1 MKHSHFA
8 VPRTF
13 LPFLALALAGLLASC
28 NQSPAT
34 GEGADAD
41 TPATATT
48 PSAEALAAA
57 ASAAAAEGATVPADA
72 AAPERAP
79 VPDPATNA
87 AAAEQAA
94 SSLTPGVDYELVRG
108 GQPYEPL
115 NGKIEVVEVF
125 NYICPACARFEPTF
139 SAWKAR
145 APADVRVTYVGAD
158 FNEQWSPYARAFFV
172 ADSLGI
178 VDQSHT
184 AMFHA
189 IHLEQSLP
197 GEGKKPDEA
206 AVAAFYAKF
215 GADPKR
221 FLADMHS
228 FSTEAKIK
236 RARQFMIRTGVGGTP
251 TLVVNGKYRVR
262 GRTYEDMLRITDQL
276 VQIERAQME
285 PAAMTQGAP

>member
-1 MKHSHFA
+1 MKHSA
-8 VPRTF
+8 VSRSF

-28 NQSPAT
+28 NQTPAA

-41 TPATATT
+41 TSAAATT

-72 AAPERAP
+72 ADAPERTP

-94 SSLTPGVDYELVRG
+94 SSLTPGVDYELVKG

-206 AVAAFYAKF
+206 AVAAFYAKY

-221 FLADMHS
+221 FLADMRS
-228 FSTEAKIK
+228 FSTEAKLK

-276 VQIERAQME
+276 IQIERA
-285 PAAMTQGAP
+285 AMAQGAP

>member
-1 MKHSHFA
+1 MKHSA
-8 VPRTF
+8 VSRSF
-13 LPFLALALAGLLASC
+13 LSLLALSLAGLLAAC
-28 NQSPAT
+28 NQAPST
-34 GEGADAD
+34 GEGANAD
-41 TPATATT
+41 TTATTT

-57 ASAAAAEGATVPADA
+57 ASAAAAEGATVPADD
-72 AAPERAP
+72 APERAP
-79 VPDPATNA
+79 IPDPAENA
-87 AAAEQAA
+87 AAAEEAA
-94 SSLTPGVDYELVRG
+94 SSLVEGVDYESIKG

-145 APADVRVTYVGAD
+145 VPADVRVTYVAAD
-158 FNEQWSPYARAFFV
+158 FNQQWSPYARAFFV
-172 ADSLGI
+172 ADALGI

-197 GEGKKPDEA
+197 GEGEQPDEA
-206 AVAAFYAKF
+206 AVANFYAKY

-221 FLADMHS
+221 FLADMRS

-236 RARQFMIRTGVGGTP
+236 RARQFMVRTGVGGTP
-251 TLVVNGKYRVR
+251 TLLVNGKYRVR

-276 VQIERAQME
+276 IQIERAQIE
-285 PAAMTQGAP
+285 GAAPAQGAP

>member
-1 MKHSHFA
+1 MKHA
-8 VPRTF
+8 ALPRF
-13 LPFLALALAGLLASC
+13 SLFVSALLMAGLLAAC
-28 NQSPAT
+28 NQAPST
-34 GEGADAD
+34 GETAADD
-41 TPATATT
+41 ATASG

-72 AAPERAP
+72 EAASGEPAP
-79 VPDPATNA
+79 IPDAAANA
-87 AAAEQAA
+87 AVAEEAA
-94 SSLTPGVDYELVRG
+94 SSLVRGTDYELING

-125 NYICPACARFEPTF
+125 NYICPACARFEPAF

-145 APADVRVTYVGAD
+145 APADVRVTYVAAD
-158 FNEQWSPYARAFFV
+158 FNPQWSPYARAYFV
-172 ADSLGI
+172 ADSMGL
-178 VDQSHT
+178 VDATHT

-189 IHLEQSLP
+189 IHLEGSLP
-197 GEGKKPDEA
+197 GEGKAPDEA
-206 AVAAFYAKF
+206 AVAAFYGNH

-221 FLADMHS
+221 FLSDMRS

-262 GRTYEDMLRITDQL
+262 GRSYEDMLDITDQL
-276 VQIERAQME
+276 VAIERA
-285 PAAMTQGAP
+285 ATQGAAAGAPAP

>member
-1 MKHSHFA
+1 MKHSA
-8 VPRTF
+8 VSRSF

-28 NQSPAT
+28 NQTPAT

-41 TPATATT
+41 TSAAATT

-145 APADVRVTYVGAD
+145 VPADVRVTYVGAD

-206 AVAAFYAKF
+206 AVAAFYAKY

-221 FLADMHS
+221 FLADMRS
-228 FSTEAKIK
+228 FSTEAKLK

-276 VQIERAQME
+276 IQIERA
-285 PAAMTQGAP
+285 AMAQGAP